1 MLYKVRN
8 FQKKFSRTPQKFKQ
22 GEDKCI
28 TQLLNTR
35 SDIGLADC
43 KMSLN
48 TKVFPKKHLSHKL
61 KEKCELCKP
70 LLYSIKSAAFNR
82 STFRAVKKLHMMNRG
97 KFIGFAGSFI
107 VIGGVTYYLLSDKNN
122 LVRANSKQID
132 PITISLKPDERE
144 ILFLAS
150 LAPSGHN
157 TQPWFV
163 KYVEPYHWIIGND
176 KNRWLPGV
184 DPTQRE
190 TILSIG
196 AFLQNLEYAASY
208 LGYNCQYGILG
219 TSNQDENIIDI
230 KLNKN
235 INAIKFPIK
244 KIKQR
249 RTVRSNYLSDVFTK
263 EDLTYLINKETDF
276 IHYLPNTSKE
286 HLWLNEQTIEANR
299 IQAYRDTAQSELANW
314 IRFSSKD
321 AAQHMDGLTLA
332 GMEIDG
338 IPGWY
343 LRNFYDKE
351 DVMKKSF
358 REQSID
364 KVVKQ
369 VSQSAGWLI
378 VTSKD
383 SALTTLLET
392 GKRMQQLFLKIRE
405 RNIAIHPM
413 TQIIEESSTNQIL
426 NQSIG
431 INEPVQF
438 ILRAG
443 YLNDYPNPVTL
454 RRSMDRF
461 LRT

>member
-1 MLYKVRN
+1 MKGSVN
-8 FQKKFSRTPQKFKQ
+8 
-22 GEDKCI
+22 
-28 TQLLNTR
+28 N
-35 SDIGLADC
+35 A
-43 KMSLN
+43 SLCLIIKN
-48 TKVFPKKHLSHKL
+48 L
-61 KEKCELCKP
+61 P
-70 LLYSIKSAAFNR
+70 LLIELPLD
-82 STFRAVKKLHMMNRG
+82 AVQKLQIMKRR
-97 KFIGFAGSFI
+97 KFIAIASSSI

-122 LVRANSKQID
+122 FARTDSQQND
-132 PITISLKPDERE
+132 PINISLKPDERE

-196 AFLQNLEYAASY
+196 AFLQNLEYAASD
-208 LGYNCQYGILG
+208 LGYNCEYTILA

-230 KLNKN
+230 KLSKN
-235 INAIKFPIK
+235 NHAIKYAIE

-249 RTVRSNYLSDVFTK
+249 RTVRSNYLSNTFKK
-263 EDLTYLINKETDF
+263 EDLNYLVNSGTDF

-286 HLWLNEQTIEANR
+286 HQWLNEQTIEANR
-299 IQAYRDTAQSELANW
+299 IQAYRDAAQSELANW

-321 AAQHMDGLTLA
+321 AGQHMDGLTLA

-343 LRNFYDKE
+343 LRNFFGKE

-378 VTSKD
+378 ITSKD
-383 SALTTLLET
+383 NSVTTLLET
-392 GKRMQQLFLKIRE
+392 GKRMQQLFLKVRE

-413 TQIIEESSTNQIL
+413 TQIIEEASTNQIL

-443 YLNDYPNPVTL
+443 YLKDYPDPVTL
-454 RRSMDRF
+454 RRSVDRF
-461 LRT
+461 VRT